1 MKKHEISRA
10 KFAESMEDCG
20 GGTIPEGLNKQRI
33 LKYSPYTSD
42 K

>member
-20 GGTIPEGLNKQRI
+20 EEPF
-33 LKYSPYTSD
+33 LKTLTRSTF
-42 K
+42 